1 MTMAKAETPSV
12 SRFPYSSRAP
22 NIHEV
27 KAEKRRVAAETV
39 NTGRDKLRFI
49 LVGNTRLPAIF
60 HAQDGQQED
69 RIAQYSVILA
79 VSG

>member
-1 MTMAKAETPSV
+1 MAKTEKPSV
-12 SRFPYSSRAP
+12 SRFPYST

-60 HAQDGQQED
+60 HAQDRQQED